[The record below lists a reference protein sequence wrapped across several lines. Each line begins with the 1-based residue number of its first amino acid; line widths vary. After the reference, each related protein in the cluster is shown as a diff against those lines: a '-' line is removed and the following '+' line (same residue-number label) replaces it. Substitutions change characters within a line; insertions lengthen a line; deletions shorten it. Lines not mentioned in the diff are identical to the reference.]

1 MEEVTVEIFQRK
13 KRKVT
18 KTKGHGRNCC
28 RNLSE
33 KGKEKRIAKRL
44 LQEVKNDINFIFS
57 ISLRD

>member
-44 LQEVKNDINFIFS
+44 LQEVKNDINFIFL
-57 ISLRD
+57 I

>member
-1 MEEVTVEIFQRK
+1 MKEVTVEIFQRK

-33 KGKEKRIAKRL
+33 KGKEKRIR
-44 LQEVKNDINFIFS
+44 
-57 ISLRD
+57 RDYYKKLKTT